1 MLNILFGLFLDALSS
16 LELGLLKV
24 SDHSFSFKQFCKRSL
39 PFLFLF
45 KLLSQ
50 SARSA
55 VSHGSLVSVS
65 PLSLRLHLIAT
76 KSDLALAR
84 NIFLLTEF

>member
-1 MLNILFGLFLDALSS
+1 MLNNLLGLFLDALSS

-24 SDHSFSFKQFCKRSL
+24 GDHSFSFKQFCKSSL
-39 PFLFLF
+39 HFLFLF
-45 KLLSQ
+45 KLLAQ

-76 KSDLALAR
+76 KSDLHRAL
-84 NIFLLTEF
+84 I

>member
-1 MLNILFGLFLDALSS
+1 MLNNLLGLFLDALSS

-24 SDHSFSFKQFCKRSL
+24 GDHSFSFKQFCKSSL
-39 PFLFLF
+39 HFLFLF
-45 KLLSQ
+45 KLLAQ

-65 PLSLRLHLIAT
+65 PLRLHLIAT